1 VDEGA
6 GWTLGRNPAKLA
18 GMETSNKEERN
29 WALFAHLSSFA
40 GHFFPFANIGGPLL
54 IWMLKK
60 DTMPF
65 VDDQG
70 KEALN
75 FQITMTIALIV
86 SALSI
91 FVLIGIV
98 LLPAVYLFDIVVT
111 IIAAVKAN
119 EGVAY
124 RYPLCIRFVN

>member
-1 VDEGA
+1 MDE
-6 GWTLGRNPAKLA
+6 
-18 GMETSNKEERN
+18 SNKEERN
-29 WALFAHLSSFA
+29 WAMIAHLSSFA

-54 IWMLKK
+54 VWMLKK
-60 DTMPF
+60 DAMPF

-75 FQITMTIALIV
+75 FQITMTIALII
-86 SALSI
+86 SAFSL
-91 FVLIGIV
+91 LILVGFV

-119 EGVAY
+119 EGV
-124 RYPLCIRFVN
+124 